1 MRGERYYLHK
11 VIHAS
16 CLRGQDSRSLVPLL
30 SETVSCREN
39 QPKIRD
45 SIVLTSIFLNE
56 DHPCAN
62 AIWNAICNRFL
73 RSYAKLPAKNPR
85 RVSSKAGST
94 PTGNDRTKRRHTAM
108 EEYSLKLDTTRNWR
122 SGYFSITPR
131 RLDMTFERI
140 IGHLT
145 CARAVHQNQ
154 PMKVHLT

>member
-1 MRGERYYLHK
+1 MRGERYYVHK

-39 QPKIRD
+39 QPKIMD
-45 SIVLTSIFLNE
+45 SIVLTSIFFNE
-56 DHPCAN
+56 DHPCTN
-62 AIWNAICNRFL
+62 AIWNAICNRFV
-73 RSYAKLPAKNPR
+73 RSYAKLPEKNPR

-131 RLDMTFERI
+131 RLDTMLKEAYSEYRVQRATERS
-140 IGHLT
+140 T
-145 CARAVHQNQ
+145 
-154 PMKVHLT
+154 K